1 LPPYLNLKYN
11 ITSEKNNTML
21 LVKIMGTFC
30 RMMPYTSHMITDM
43 VAKVNISKEMSSAD
57 LVFHVFI
64 TCGKKVM
71 EEIQPAVI
79 PRTSSAVMLKFEAVK
94 ISKNREW
101 I

>member
-1 LPPYLNLKYN
+1 
-11 ITSEKNNTML
+11 
-21 LVKIMGTFC
+21 
-30 RMMPYTSHMITDM
+30 
-43 VAKVNISKEMSSAD
+43 MSSAD